1 MNYCLKGGRLIDPA
15 AGRDCTVDILVVDG
29 KINRVGPS
37 LAEEAAAAGCEI
49 IDASPYVVM
58 PGLIDLHVHLREPGE
73 EEKETIASGTR
84 RWRVHLRSGHAQHQA
99 AGR

>member
-37 LAEEAAAAGCEI
+37 LADWEA
-49 IDASPYVVM
+49 PPLV
-58 PGLIDLHVHLREPGE
+58 
-73 EEKETIASGTR
+73 
-84 RWRVHLRSGHAQHQA
+84 
-99 AGR
+99 